1 MNEVNGIT
9 LRECC
14 LYKSINNLIK
24 FYIMRIVQKEDKFE
38 LYTKHGCVGE
48 DNKEK
53 IIIFDE
59 EEDAKKAFNEKFEE
73 KTGNK
78 YEDKFIKKIDKYDVN
93 LPDDDRKMIE
103 PNVQYLLNIISNE
116 LIINKTLERMGIDPK
131 RMPVEKINQLRI
143 TKAEEILHQLN
154 LMQNNINKD
163 IEELSEEYNRYIP
176 YGKQIILNDK
186 NIIAT
191 HINNIETIKNIYETY
206 SCIIKNKKKNALRSK
221 PEYVYEALGI
231 EINMINNSDAKYQQ
245 VLECINRDHN
255 KIKVLKVYEVCNK
268 KQDEIFK
275 NFTKDI
281 KDKRLLFHGSPVTN
295 WFSILKNGFYINP
308 TQVGVP
314 INGKAYGVGVY
325 FSNHMS
331 FSFPYCNMGKYDDS
345 GVAILGLCE
354 VALCPKSVSQ
364 APVFVIFNTN
374 QYTFRYLVVVENKN
388 KNIY

>member
-1 MNEVNGIT
+1 MDNEANTTI
-9 LRECC
+9 LKECH
-14 LYKSINNLIK
+14 LYKRINNLIK
-24 FYIMRIVQKEDKFE
+24 FYIIQMIEKEDKFE
-38 LYTKHGCVGE
+38 LYIKQGSVPLC
-48 DNKEK
+48 DDEK
-53 IIIFDE
+53 IKTIIFHHHK
-59 EEDAKKAFNEKFEE
+59 DAKKAFREKFEE

-78 YEDKFIKKIDKYDVN
+78 YGEEFVKKIDKYDID
-93 LPDDDRKMIE
+93 LPQDDDIKMID

-116 LIINKTLERMGIDPK
+116 LIINKTLERIGIDPK

-143 TKAEEILHQLN
+143 TKAEEILHELN
-154 LMQNNINKD
+154 LMLGGTK

-176 YGKQIILNDK
+176 YKTQILLNDK

-221 PEYVYEALGI
+221 PEYVYEALSI
-231 EINMINNSDAKYQQ
+231 EINMIDINNAKYQQ

-255 KIKVLKVYEVCNK
+255 KIKVLKIYEVCNK
-268 KQDEIFK
+268 KQNEIFE
-275 NFTKDI
+275 NATKHI
-281 KDKRLLFHGSPVTN
+281 QDKRLLFHGSPVTN

-314 INGKAYGVGVY
+314 INGKAYGNGVY

-374 QYTFRYLVVVENKN
+374 QYTFRYMVVVENKRM
-388 KNIY
+388 